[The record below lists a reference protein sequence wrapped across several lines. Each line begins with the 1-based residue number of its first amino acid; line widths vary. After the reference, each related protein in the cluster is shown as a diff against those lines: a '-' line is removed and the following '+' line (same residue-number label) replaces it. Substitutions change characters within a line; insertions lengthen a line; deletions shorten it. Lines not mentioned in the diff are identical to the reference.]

1 MNKNNI
7 IANGIINSLE
17 DQIINILEIYKNL
30 MQEVYPDIFLIK
42 EKGTFGAIKPPENIY
57 ILAGSDGII
66 FDAGYGTK
74 KALKYLI
81 SEIKKIEQ
89 KYKENNKEFKL
100 TRILVSHCHPDHFS
114 GLKRIR
120 KALGIRV
127 SLTKNSAEI
136 IKNKKNFVKS
146 YETDAYEDYLRVRKK
161 LSRKIINILRNVGS
175 RVFYNRIY
183 GVSFID
189 NPEEILDS
197 NSEIMING
205 ELWKIFPSPGHAIDH
220 ISLYNEEKGI
230 LFSGD
235 NILRSIT
242 TWLGPPN
249 SDLADYISSIERIQ
263 KLPNLK
269 LILAAHGSPI
279 ENPKDRIAEILLHRK
294 EREYQVLHI
303 IYENSSTGIS
313 PKDII
318 KAIYP
323 QDSRFLHQVARGWIV
338 LTLKMLEQKKLIRRQ
353 DTKKKILFFPVEAD

>member
-1 MNKNNI
+1 
-7 IANGIINSLE
+7 
-17 DQIINILEIYKNL
+17 

-42 EKGTFGAIKPPENIY
+42 EKGTFGVIKPPENIY

-74 KALKYLI
+74 KAVKYLI
-81 SEIKKIEQ
+81 NEIKKIEQ
-89 KYKENNKEFKL
+89 IYKENNKKFKL

-120 KALGIRV
+120 KALGIKV
-127 SLTKNSAEI
+127 SLTKKSAEI
-136 IKNKKNFVKS
+136 VKNKKNFSKS
-146 YETDAYEDYLRVRKK
+146 FETDAYEDYFRVRKK
-161 LSRKIINILRNVGS
+161 GSRRIINSLRNVGS
-175 RVFYNRIY
+175 RMFYHRIY
-183 GVSFID
+183 GVSYID
-189 NPEEILDS
+189 NPDEIIDS
-197 NSEIMING
+197 NSEIIING
-205 ELWKIFPSPGHAIDH
+205 ELWKIFPSPGHALDH

-249 SDLADYISSIERIQ
+249 CNLTDYIDSIENIQ

-279 ENPKDRIAEILLHRK
+279 ENPKERIAEILVHRK
-294 EREYQVLHI
+294 EREEQVLDI
-303 IYENSSTGIS
+303 ICNNDINGIS

-318 KAIYP
+318 KTIYS

-338 LTLKMLEQKKLIRRQ
+338 LTLKKLEEKNLIKRQ
-353 DTKKKILFFPVEAD
+353 DTKRKILFFPVDKD